1 MRIKQL
7 QEKLIR
13 SRTSLPPRISSYKKS
28 RIVENG
34 SCSGTTRNT
43 TRVNNYC
50 SRNTFKFIHLLSTVV
65 IFCFPPLI
73 IIYAILYD
81 QGVASVIL
89 GFNLLLLLICIYDL
103 FLVYIE
109 LWPNNKLYMMA
120 VSIFA
125 LSLIQCIPFLYVQ
138 LMLCPIIALL
148 IVSNKVE
155 ENQHIQVLSRVYLG
169 AISLNVILLTVG
181 DVSFYYGKLGTA
193 LSCNLASYILS
204 ICLLI
209 IHTSYGLYCHMNM
222 ETIIDTWEFNGDKQK
237 RKKKSNNNIN
247 V

>member
-1 MRIKQL
+1 MRMKQL

-65 IFCFPPLI
+65 IFCLPPLL
-73 IIYAILYD
+73 IIYAISYD

-109 LWPNNKLYMMA
+109 LWPNNK
-120 VSIFA
+120 VSQFKKKTIF
-125 LSLIQCIPFLYVQ
+125 C
-138 LMLCPIIALL
+138 M
-148 IVSNKVE
+148 
-155 ENQHIQVLSRVYLG
+155 
-169 AISLNVILLTVG
+169 
-181 DVSFYYGKLGTA
+181 
-193 LSCNLASYILS
+193 
-204 ICLLI
+204 LI
-209 IHTSYGLYCHMNM
+209 IRIIRQYCTVYYYKMSGMWLYIVH
-222 ETIIDTWEFNGDKQK
+222 D
-237 RKKKSNNNIN
+237 
-247 V
+247 